1 MNNIPHA
8 VDEIM
13 RGAPNP
19 GVYRLRT
26 EARAA
31 AILEALTE
39 HGWRTFYLDGSQIR
53 DKAGF
58 LAATAAALDF
68 PTYFGHNWD
77 AFEEMVNDLS
87 WAPAP
92 GYVLLYDEA
101 GEFACADPERWAV
114 ALDILTET
122 ARQWAAAG
130 KPFYVL
136 LRHTQGCVSG
146 VARL

>member
-1 MNNIPHA
+1 MKSCRASP
-8 VDEIM
+8 E
-13 RGAPNP
+13 P

-31 AILEALTE
+31 TILEAFTA
-39 HGWRTFYLDGSQIR
+39 HGWRAFYVDGSQIR

-58 LAATAAALDF
+58 LAAAGAALAF
-68 PTYFGHNWD
+68 PAYFGHNWD

-92 GYVLLYDEA
+92 GYVLLYDWA

-114 ALDILTET
+114 ALEILTQ
-122 ARQWAAAG
+122 AAQQWDAAG
-130 KPFYVL
+130 RPFYVL
-136 LRHTQGCVSG
+136 LRRTQGCVSG